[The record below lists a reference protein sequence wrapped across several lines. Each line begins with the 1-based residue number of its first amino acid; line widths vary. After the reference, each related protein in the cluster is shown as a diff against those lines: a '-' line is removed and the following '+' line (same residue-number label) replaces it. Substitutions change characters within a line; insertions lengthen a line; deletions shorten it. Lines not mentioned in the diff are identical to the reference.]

1 MVSDRAHGLRAA
13 LNSALPGLRMVGR
26 FVEQQLRTKAVL
38 VRVLMTVAMVAIS
51 GSIAHAERRVA
62 LVIGVSRYE
71 HVPAL
76 KNSLNDEADMAAALR
91 DIGFDV
97 TEIRDPDQKAMSD
110 GIAAFSRKLP
120 GTDIAAFYYSGHAI
134 QVGERNFLIPRD
146 ADLELPSDVALRTLD
161 LNAVIAGMES
171 SARVRIILLDACRD
185 NPFQG
190 LAGMR
195 SIGTRGLQPVQSGV
209 GTFVAFATAPGS
221 VAADGDGRNSP
232 FARALLKYIRM
243 PGLEVNQILRNVR
256 ADVYAATAGRQVPW
270 DHSSLIGELVLVPQ
284 GGPAEPKVAS
294 LAVPAPVVTP
304 AAPPSPAPTPPGP
317 AAVAPSVKPVEQP
330 ANTDKRSA
338 AIASPSAEPQPMAT
352 DDAYALY
359 DKKPG
364 AKAFAVSANG
374 YYGMASA
381 TPNANK
387 AALVALYWC
396 NRRSGS
402 ICRLKRVQNGS
413 TLAAYDRFDRL
424 SATALTK
431 LAEAEPRGDPASE
444 GIDNHVR
451 TVSSLHPEPYHGL
464 TPLTAPGAERV
475 TTAELVK
482 MINGADKPILI
493 DVTQWNAE
501 HDTLPG
507 AYWFQGA
514 GVVTPKAEDMA
525 KMSDLLSRLLGS
537 LLADRERPVVFFCTG
552 RDCWLSHNATMRAV
566 ASGYKRVYWYRG
578 GVDAWRAAR
587 LPLVRSVQHAQIN

>member
-1 MVSDRAHGLRAA
+1 MGPHKLPLFQALRCQLEIRAILARGLIAAIAMLAVS
-13 LNSALPGLRMVGR
+13 
-26 FVEQQLRTKAVL
+26 T
-38 VRVLMTVAMVAIS
+38 
-51 GSIAHAERRVA
+51 AHAERRVA

-76 KNSLNDEADMAAALR
+76 KNSLNDEADMAAARR

-110 GIAAFSRKLP
+110 GIATFSRKLP
-120 GTDIAAFYYSGHAI
+120 GTDVAAFYYSGHAI
-134 QVGERNFLIPRD
+134 QIGERNFLIPRD

-195 SIGTRGLQPVQSGV
+195 SIATRGLQPIQSGV

-221 VAADGDGRNSP
+221 TAADGDGRNSP

-243 PGLEVNQILRNVR
+243 PGLEMNQVLRNVR

-284 GGPAEPKVAS
+284 GAPAEPKVAS
-294 LAVPAPVVTP
+294 LTVPATP
-304 AAPPSPAPTPPGP
+304 AAPPAPAPASPGSAAGAP
-317 AAVAPSVKPVEQP
+317 AVEP
-330 ANTDKRSA
+330 AERSTNTDTRPGA
-338 AIASPSAEPQPMAT
+338 VASPSSEPQPIAT

-359 DKKPG
+359 GKKPG

-374 YYGMASA
+374 YYGMATSS
-381 TPNANK
+381 PSANK
-387 AALVALYWC
+387 ATLVSLYWC

-402 ICRLKRVQNGS
+402 ICRLKKIQNSS
-413 TLAAYDRFDRL
+413 TLETYDRFDRL
-424 SATALTK
+424 SAAALTK
-431 LAEAEPRGDPASE
+431 LAGAAPGGDPAGE
-444 GIDNHVR
+444 GIDSHVR
-451 TVSSLHPEPYHGL
+451 NPSNLHPEPYHGL
-464 TPLTAPGAERV
+464 TPLTAPGAERI
-475 TTAELVK
+475 TTVGLVK
-482 MINGADKPILI
+482 MMNGADKPVLI
-493 DVTQWNAE
+493 DVGGWNAE

-514 GVVTPKAEDMA
+514 GVVTPKADEMA
-525 KMSDLLSRLLGS
+525 KISDLLSRLLGS
-537 LLADRERPVVFFCTG
+537 LLGDKERPVVFFCTG